1 MLFEAHDSNG
11 ERHKWLCSVFM
22 LAQAESAARYLVGA
36 LQEEEEGGTV
46 GEGRRRRG

>member
-22 LAQAESAARYLVGA
+22 LAQAESAARYLVRA
-36 LQEEEEGGTV
+36 LQEEEEMEGGGG
-46 GEGRRRRG
+46 GEGDK